1 MGDATS
7 NATSVFIGSPST
19 ATTSAA
25 KNNTSLGKLALD
37 GVAAG
42 FNNTAVGYNSLSKVT
57 SGKYNVGIGNGAG
70 LNIIGGSSNTFIG
83 NNTNTL
89 TGQAGASNRTVIGA
103 GAIGSQNNSV
113 VLGNNTVTQIW
124 MSSDKG
130 ATIYAGGLN
139 LNGSDLSSTIEE
151 LNFTTGVTSSIQTQ
165 INNITTNVS
174 SNDNDIAANTTAIA
188 AVQSDVN
195 QNESDADASIAAV
208 QADVD
213 QNESDADAAIAAVQA
228 DVNINET
235 DSDNADATLQSAI
248 DTKQDIITGGAS
260 TITSD
265 NLSANFALLSNSNGK
280 VAVSA
285 VTATELSYL
294 DGVTSAIQ
302 TQIDNLLN
310 KIAALESDVATL
322 QQLHVPE
329 ITLLGDA
336 SVSVGQSSGDYD
348 DAGATAN
355 DLNDGDITSSIVTVN
370 PVQIGTV
377 GSYTVTYNVTDSDG
391 NAAAEVTRTVN
402 VIDDVVPVITLTGD
416 TPVTVEVG
424 STYTDAGATATDN
437 LDGDITNSIVVVN
450 SVNTT
455 KLGTYTVTYNV
466 ADSNGNAAVEVTRTV
481 NVVDTTKPV
490 ITVSGTNPDTA
501 EASPSTTTT
510 QTTRVTHTDASVYIT
525 QSGGAINIRDDKW
538 SLDESIDTKLHELN
552 GTLLVNGSQQNNV
565 LYTITGRKA
574 TGTYIKYYVNPNPSF
589 VTNGDRSITT
599 TYDVTTT
606 NTETEEYDDSGATAS
621 DNYDGDITSDIVTV
635 NNVNRGTVGT
645 YTVTYNVTDSSGN
658 SADQKTRTVNVV
670 DTTSPVITLVGS
682 ASLNVDSG
690 SDYNDAGAT
699 ASDSFEGNLTTSI
712 VTVNPVNTSL
722 AGSYTITYNVTDS
735 SGNAA
740 TEVTRTV
747 NVVDATPPVITGS
760 QNVNVNENETSVGT
774 YTANESVTW
783 SLSGVDSSK
792 FSVDNNSGAIVFSS
806 APNYEAPTDSDSN
819 NIYALT
825 LTAADSSGNE
835 SSLNISITVVNVVEA
850 FDSSAFS
857 IQGTIT
863 TTTTATIN
871 WTYSGEGVEGY
882 FLWVRI
888 GRGGSWNPVT
898 VFKQNLPDS
907 AGLTSYTIGGLT
919 PGTTYSF
926 RLWPLYNGGTQ
937 CKNCNNTREP
947 LFTTQQP
954 EAF

>member
-1 MGDATS
+1 M
-7 NATSVFIGSPST
+7 
-19 ATTSAA
+19 
-25 KNNTSLGKLALD
+25 
-37 GVAAG
+37 
-42 FNNTAVGYNSLSKVT
+42 
-57 SGKYNVGIGNGAG
+57 
-70 LNIIGGSSNTFIG
+70 
-83 NNTNTL
+83 
-89 TGQAGASNRTVIGA
+89 
-103 GAIGSQNNSV
+103 
-113 VLGNNTVTQIW
+113 
-124 MSSDKG
+124 
-130 ATIYAGGLN
+130 
-139 LNGSDLSSTIEE
+139 
-151 LNFTTGVTSSIQTQ
+151 
-165 INNITTNVS
+165 
-174 SNDNDIAANTTAIA
+174 
-188 AVQSDVN
+188 
-195 QNESDADASIAAV
+195 
-208 QADVD
+208 
-213 QNESDADAAIAAVQA
+213 QA
-228 DVNINET
+228 DVNKNET

-310 KIAALESDVATL
+310 KIVALESDVATL

-490 ITVSGTNPDTA
+490 ITVIGTNPDTA

-589 VTNGDRSITT
+589 VTNGNRSITT

-635 NNVNRGTVGT
+635 NNVNRGTIGT

-682 ASLNVDSG
+682 ASLNVDLG

-783 SLSGVDSSK
+783 SLSGADSSK
-792 FSVDNNSGAIVFSS
+792 FSVDNNSGVIVFSS

-850 FDSSAFS
+850 FDPSAFS

-919 PGTTYSF
+919 PGTMYAF

>member
-1 MGDATS
+1 M
-7 NATSVFIGSPST
+7 
-19 ATTSAA
+19 
-25 KNNTSLGKLALD
+25 
-37 GVAAG
+37 
-42 FNNTAVGYNSLSKVT
+42 
-57 SGKYNVGIGNGAG
+57 
-70 LNIIGGSSNTFIG
+70 
-83 NNTNTL
+83 
-89 TGQAGASNRTVIGA
+89 
-103 GAIGSQNNSV
+103 
-113 VLGNNTVTQIW
+113 
-124 MSSDKG
+124 
-130 ATIYAGGLN
+130 
-139 LNGSDLSSTIEE
+139 
-151 LNFTTGVTSSIQTQ
+151 
-165 INNITTNVS
+165 
-174 SNDNDIAANTTAIA
+174 
-188 AVQSDVN
+188 
-195 QNESDADASIAAV
+195 

-228 DVNINET
+228 DVDQNESDADAADSANTAAIAAVQADVNKNET

-760 QNVNVNENETSVGT
+760 QNVNVNENDTSVGT

>member
-1 MGDATS
+1 M
-7 NATSVFIGSPST
+7 
-19 ATTSAA
+19 
-25 KNNTSLGKLALD
+25 
-37 GVAAG
+37 
-42 FNNTAVGYNSLSKVT
+42 
-57 SGKYNVGIGNGAG
+57 
-70 LNIIGGSSNTFIG
+70 
-83 NNTNTL
+83 
-89 TGQAGASNRTVIGA
+89 
-103 GAIGSQNNSV
+103 
-113 VLGNNTVTQIW
+113 
-124 MSSDKG
+124 
-130 ATIYAGGLN
+130 
-139 LNGSDLSSTIEE
+139 
-151 LNFTTGVTSSIQTQ
+151 
-165 INNITTNVS
+165 
-174 SNDNDIAANTTAIA
+174 
-188 AVQSDVN
+188 
-195 QNESDADASIAAV
+195 

-213 QNESDADAAIAAVQA
+213 QSNENSATNTANIATNTA
-228 DVNINET
+228 NISINIT
-235 DSDNADATLQSAI
+235 DINTNASQ
-248 DTKQDIITGGAS
+248 
-260 TITSD
+260 
-265 NLSANFALLSNSNGK
+265 
-280 VAVSA
+280 VS
-285 VTATELSYL
+285 E
-294 DGVTSAIQ
+294 IQ

-391 NAAAEVTRTVN
+391 NAGAEVTRTVN

-850 FDSSAFS
+850 FSGSNFS
-857 IQGTIT
+857 IQGTT
-863 TTTTATIN
+863 TTDTTATIN
-871 WTYSGEGVEGY
+871 WTYAGDIGAPGVEGY

-898 VFKQNLPDS
+898 VFKQTIPNS
-907 AGLTSYTIGGLT
+907 ASLTSYTVTGLS
-919 PGTTYSF
+919 PGTLYAF
-926 RLWPLYNGGTQ
+926 RLWPIYNGNQ
-937 CKNCNNTREP
+937 QYKSSEP
-947 LFTTQQP
+947 LFTTQNLV
-954 EAF
+954 AN